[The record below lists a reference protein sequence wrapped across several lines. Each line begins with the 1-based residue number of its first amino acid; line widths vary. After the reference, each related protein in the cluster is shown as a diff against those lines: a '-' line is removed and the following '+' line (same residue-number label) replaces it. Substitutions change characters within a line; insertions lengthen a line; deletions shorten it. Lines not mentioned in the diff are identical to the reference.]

1 VSTTPLRRN
10 RDFML
15 LQAGQLFST
24 FGSRV
29 SAIAYPLL
37 VLAVTGSAAKAG
49 LAGAAQ
55 FTPLLLFNLPAGVAA
70 DRFDRRRLMIMAD
83 VVSAASVGTL
93 AALVLTHHASFW
105 TILVVAF
112 VDATGGVFFRA
123 GQSGAFRAV
132 VPLAQLPAAASV
144 SQARGATVLLSAP
157 PVGGALFGLGRG
169 LPFLVD
175 ALSYVFSTVSVLL
188 MRTRFQE
195 ERVRDTEPLRQQLA
209 EGLSFLSHVPFLR
222 TSMLMIAASNF
233 STTGV
238 QLAVIVLAKRQGLSS
253 ASIGAFVALIGVTTL
268 LGSVASPL
276 LRRFFSLHTILL
288 SEFWA
293 GVVYAP
299 FFIWPNVYVLAVA
312 FAVQAFC
319 FPNTDSAVTAYWYA
333 LTPDRLVGRVMSVS
347 STLRVLAVP
356 FGPLT
361 AGLLLTSGSPRATIA
376 VFTGWT
382 LAAAVVG
389 TFSSS
394 IRSAP
399 RLEDLVTPAASPAE
413 AG

>member
-1 VSTTPLRRN
+1 MSAVPLRRN

-15 LQAGQLFST
+15 LQSGQLLST
-24 FGSRV
+24 FGSSV
-29 SAIAYPLL
+29 SNLAYPLL

-49 LAGAAQ
+49 YVGAAQ
-55 FTPLLLFNLPAGVAA
+55 FTPLLAFNLVAGLAA
-70 DRFDRRRLMIMAD
+70 DRFDRRRLMIAAD
-83 VVSAASVGTL
+83 VVGAAAVGTL

-105 TILVVAF
+105 TILVVAL
-112 VDATGGVFFRA
+112 VDSTGSVFFRA
-123 GQSGAFRAV
+123 GQTGAFRAV
-132 VPLAQLPAAASV
+132 VPLEQLPAAASL
-144 SQARGATVLLSAP
+144 SQARGATVLLTAP
-157 PVGGALFGLGRG
+157 PVGGALFGLARG

-195 ERVRDTEPLRQQLA
+195 ERDRVTAPLRKQLA
-209 EGLSFLSHVPFLR
+209 EGLAFLSHVPFLR
-222 TSMLMIAASNF
+222 TTMLMIAASNF
-233 STTGV
+233 STSGV

-253 ASIGAFVALIGVTTL
+253 ATVGAFVALVGATAL
-268 LGSVASPL
+268 LGALASPL
-276 LRRFFSLHTILL
+276 LRRFLSLHTILL

-293 GVVYAP
+293 GVVYVP
-299 FFIWPNVYVLAVA
+299 FFIWPSVYVLAVA

-319 FPNTDSAVTAYWYA
+319 FPNTDSAVAAYWYA

-347 STLRVLAVP
+347 NTLRVLAVP
-356 FGPLT
+356 FGPLA
-361 AGLLLTSGSPRATIA
+361 AGLLLSSVSSRATIA

-382 LAAAVVG
+382 LTAAVVG

>member
-1 VSTTPLRRN
+1 MSSVPLRRN

-15 LQAGQLFST
+15 LQSGQLLST

-49 LAGAAQ
+49 LVGAAE
-55 FTPLLLFNLPAGVAA
+55 FTPLLLFNLPAGVVA

-93 AALVLTHHASFW
+93 AALVLTHNVSFW

-123 GQSGAFRAV
+123 GQTGAFRSV
-132 VPLAQLPAAASV
+132 VPLEQLPAAASLA
-144 SQARGATVLLSAP
+144 QARGATVLLTAP
-157 PVGGALFGLGRG
+157 PVGGALFGLARG

-175 ALSYVFSTVSVLL
+175 ALSYVFSTLSVLL

-195 ERVRDTEPLRQQLA
+195 ERVGDTAPLRKQLA
-209 EGLSFLSHVPFLR
+209 EGLAFLSHVPFLR
-222 TSMLMIAASNF
+222 TTMLMIAASNF

-253 ASIGAFVALIGVTTL
+253 ATIGAFVALVGVTAL
-268 LGSVASPL
+268 LGAAASPL

-299 FFIWPNVYVLAVA
+299 FFIWPNAYVLAVA
-312 FAVQAFC
+312 FALQAFC

-356 FGPLT
+356 FGPLA
-361 AGLLLTSGSPRATIA
+361 AGLLLSSVSSRVTIA